1 MVGPLP
7 LNPRPSA
14 GAEEVH
20 EEGASGGS
28 SGDDM
33 GSGMDGWSPTL
44 NSEGTAFYEVLPPPD
59 LEEATEEDDEGGE
72 EEEEGIVKFLEG
84 EERGGEPTG
93 TPLQSTTGLDKLVP
107 TSAMKGL
114 VVISKDRR
122 TDPRYSST
130 SHPPVLWTMDPR
142 PRKLSVQMMEASGV
156 YDEFSPIESFSST
169 VLATHSP
176 EPSTHSSESSTPSPE
191 PSTRSPDHP
200 MRSPEHSTHSS
211 EPSTRPPEPSR
222 APDHAT
228 SSPEPY
234 ISSDLASTPA
244 DLASQPV
251 SWPVDTGSQPQKIKV
266 DSSKE
271 EVLSEPMEI
280 EADHGELIIE
290 YTAPEGPTP
299 DSALSDAQPT
309 AAAVTVTAEPV
320 LMTEPLPAV
329 LSTEAVE
336 PQVAVE
342 PILLQPDSN
351 HQEEVEVLEEQH
363 VAVGQPVMHPS
374 AELSPEDLAEDEV
387 MVVATTTTMAAPL
400 VILSSKQN
408 ISLSPEMESPFVRVA
423 DTVPEDDENIKDS
436 SHLDD
441 QLNDHMSE
449 FPHLDNNQQPTSPHY
464 DDHPNNHHDDNLV
477 PASSAPIPGTT
488 YSATNN
494 QTEGISMQP
503 TDPGVH
509 KVLPASEIQ
518 LSGPGSSALP
528 EIDLTIDLFQDTAGT
543 DGDSSGFS
551 SEDPGAEGQAVAMP
565 TAPGRALMVFFSLRV
580 TNMRFSMNLFNKS
593 SAEYQALEQRFI
605 QLVNT

>member
-1 MVGPLP
+1 VVGPLP
-7 LNPRPSA
+7 LNLRPSA
-14 GAEEVH
+14 GAEDVH
-20 EEGASGGS
+20 EEGTSGGS

-72 EEEEGIVKFLEG
+72 E
-84 EERGGEPTG
+84 
-93 TPLQSTTGLDKLVP
+93 
-107 TSAMKGL
+107 
-114 VVISKDRR
+114 
-122 TDPRYSST
+122 
-130 SHPPVLWTMDPR
+130 
-142 PRKLSVQMMEASGV
+142 VQIMEASAV
-156 YDEFSPIESFSST
+156 YYELSPIESFSST

-176 EPSTHSSESSTPSPE
+176 EPSTHSSEPLTHFREPSAHSLERSTRSPEPSTHSSESSTPSPE
-191 PSTRSPDHP
+191 PSTPSPDHP

-234 ISSDLASTPA
+234 TSSDLASTPS

-266 DSSKE
+266 DSSE
-271 EVLSEPMEI
+271 DEVLSEPMEI

-299 DSALSDAQPT
+299 DSTLSDAQPT

-320 LMTEPLPAV
+320 LMTEPFPAV
-329 LSTEAVE
+329 LSTEAAE

-374 AELSPEDLAEDEV
+374 ADLSPEDLAEDEV

-441 QLNDHMSE
+441 QLNDHIPESPHHNDHMSE
-449 FPHLDNNQQPTSPHY
+449 FPHLDNNQQPTYP
-464 DDHPNNHHDDNLV
+464 HHDDNLV

-528 EIDLTIDLFQDTAGT
+528 EIDLTIDLFQDTAGM
-543 DGDSSGFS
+543 DGDSSGFF
-551 SEDPGAEGQAVAMP
+551 SEDPGAEGQAVAVP

-593 SAEYQALEQRFI
+593 SAEYKALEQRFLE
-605 QLVNT
+605 LVNDMSALLFYLKKSSL